1 MKYKSIFTRNFT
13 AKSFL
18 TQNFIT
24 KYFLTR
30 DFTAKSIFSRNI
42 TVISDKIKKYLPV
55 VFLAFLYCIT
65 CPSLTIMSY
74 AADEIPINI
83 AINVDTDTS
92 KPVMP
97 GEEVG
102 FKLHVDNKG
111 AEAWIR
117 IHTSVSSVGI
127 ENKFTDKMLH
137 SGEEWLR
144 KGQYL
149 YLTRK
154 AKPSESLLAIDGF
167 RLPDFD
173 RSAGAG
179 VTISVRAEA
188 IDTRAVT
195 PDFSLDD
202 PWKGLD
208 PDSVANYKSKTDSV
222 GSVTSSSSGGSGR
235 NSSGKKTT
243 DSLHRYDAPTVDA
256 LLSSGSWECIDAEK
270 KLWKYKNDKNI
281 YAKNGWYYIYNSYSG
296 TGGKTQWFYFDDS
309 EYMHSGWSM
318 QKDMKWYH
326 LHEVSDGSLGSLDT
340 GWYTDSQDGKQ
351 YRLDTVTGLMLSGWQ
366 IIDGN
371 SYYFATLNDISGPSW
386 VYKLISGTPVG
397 RWIYDSFKLR
407 SYGTLYINE
416 RTPDGSYV
424 DSRGAKI

>member
-1 MKYKSIFTRNFT
+1 MKYKYIFTRNFII
-13 AKSFL
+13 KSFL
-18 TQNFIT
+18 TRNFN
-24 KYFLTR
+24 
-30 DFTAKSIFSRNI
+30 AKSIFSGII
-42 TVISDKIKKYLPV
+42 TIIYDKVKKSLPAAI
-55 VFLAFLYCIT
+55 LAFFYFIP

-74 AADEIPINI
+74 AADEIPISI

-92 KPVMP
+92 RPVMP
-97 GEEVG
+97 GEEVY
-102 FKLHVDNKG
+102 FKLYVDNKG
-111 AEAWIR
+111 AEAWVR
-117 IHTSVSSVGI
+117 IHASVSSVGI
-127 ENKFTDKMLH
+127 DNRITEKILC
-137 SGEEWLR
+137 SGEKWLR

-154 AKPSESLLAIDGF
+154 AKPSESMLAIDGF
-167 RLPDFD
+167 RLPDFN
-173 RSAGAG
+173 RSNNGAV
-179 VTISVRAEA
+179 VTVSVRAEA
-188 IDTRAVT
+188 IDTRALT

-208 PDSVANYKSKTDSV
+208 PDSVANYKSKTDSDNS
-222 GSVTSSSSGGSGR
+222 GAGSSSGGGVR

-243 DSLHRYDAPTVDA
+243 DSLHRYDSPMADA
-256 LLSSGSWECIDAEK
+256 ILSSGSWECIDAEK

-281 YAKNGWYYIYNSYSG
+281 YAQNGWYYIYNSYAG

-309 EYMHSGWSM
+309 GYMNSGWSM

-326 LHEVSDGSLGSLDT
+326 LHEASDGSLGSLDT
-340 GWYTDSQDGKQ
+340 GWYTDNQDGKQ
-351 YRLDTVTGLMLSGWQ
+351 YRLDAVTGLMLSGWQ

-386 VYKLISGTPVG
+386 VYKLISGTPIG

>member
-18 TQNFIT
+18 TRKFTT
-24 KYFLTR
+24 KSF
-30 DFTAKSIFSRNI
+30 FSKKI

-55 VFLAFLYCIT
+55 ALLAFLYCIP
-65 CPSLTIMSY
+65 CQSLTITSY
-74 AADEIPINI
+74 AADETPIDI
-83 AINVDTDTS
+83 SIIVDTDTS

-102 FKLHVDNKG
+102 FKLLVDNKG
-111 AEAWIR
+111 SEAWVR

-127 ENKFTDKMLH
+127 DNKFTDKMLH
-137 SGEEWLR
+137 SGKEWLR

-173 RSAGAG
+173 RSEGAG

-208 PDSVANYKSKTDSV
+208 PDSVANYKSQTDSV
-222 GSVTSSSSGGSGR
+222 GSMTSSSSGGSGR
-235 NSSGKKTT
+235 NSSGRKTT
-243 DSLHRYDAPTVDA
+243 DSLHRYDVPMADA
-256 LLSSGSWECIDAEK
+256 LLSSGSWECIDAEN
-270 KLWKYKNDKNI
+270 KLWKFKDDKKQ
-281 YAKNGWYYIYNSYSG
+281 YAKNGWYYIYNSYAG

-351 YRLDTVTGLMLSGWQ
+351 YRLDTVTGIMLSGWQ
-366 IIDGN
+366 TIDGN

-416 RTPDGSYV
+416 YTPDGSYV